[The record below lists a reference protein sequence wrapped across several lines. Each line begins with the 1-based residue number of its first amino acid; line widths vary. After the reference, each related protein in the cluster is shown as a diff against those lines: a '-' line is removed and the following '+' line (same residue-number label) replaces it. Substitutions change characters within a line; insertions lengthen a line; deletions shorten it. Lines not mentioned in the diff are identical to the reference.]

1 VLPAQPASLSWD
13 ETSFV
18 FVSFKLLP
26 GRLGWLPICLQVL
39 FIVNNACTGEM
50 DHLPEVAFY
59 MVGSIE
65 EVVKKA
71 ERLAEERR

>member
-1 VLPAQPASLSWD
+1 VVVARSALVCA
-13 ETSFV
+13 
-18 FVSFKLLP
+18 
-26 GRLGWLPICLQVL
+26 
-39 FIVNNACTGEM
+39 GEM

-71 ERLAEERR
+71 DRLAEERR